1 MDTDSLKRLLLFCLV
16 VAGLLIC
23 AHRAQ
28 AAEHELA
35 MPDSLVIT
43 AFEATQP
50 PEKRPESRQ
59 RKPQFRARLLRHWW
73 QPRIM
78 AATPSRRPTITRII

>member
-16 VAGLLIC
+16 VAGLLVG

-28 AAEHELA
+28 AASELA
-35 MPDSLVIT
+35 MPDPLAIAAPAPTKEVS
-43 AFEATQP
+43 P
-50 PEKRPESRQ
+50 KPRQ

-73 QPRIM
+73 QPRI
-78 AATPSRRPTITRII
+78 AAVAPSRRPTITKII